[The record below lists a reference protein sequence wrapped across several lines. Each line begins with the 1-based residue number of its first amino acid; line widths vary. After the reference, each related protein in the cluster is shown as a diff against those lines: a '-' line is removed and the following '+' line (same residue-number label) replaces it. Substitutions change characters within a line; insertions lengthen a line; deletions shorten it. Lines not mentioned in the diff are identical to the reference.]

1 MSGDIFLLSI
11 LNTDRISFL
20 DIAGSHGK
28 VAVITSAGVNVDAAP
43 VISTGGEAIDSKVRT
58 VAHDAVASA
67 ILNGDVLHSHLSSV
81 VEVQAVLG
89 LFVTVDGEIF
99 DGDVS
104 VFLNVDHTGSVGSV
118 ASYGDL
124 FAVTVQSDVFGNLQD
139 STGVLYT
146 TLVNIDIFQ
155 QGDGVAI
162 LRSID
167 GVSQGVIRDTIYCGL
182 VIACFILDCTVNR
195 SVDIDNIAVLG
206 CGTANRAV
214 HKAEGA
220 GVACVLGNVTGNGAV
235 GDAHVTSAV
244 FGNITVNRGVV
255 HRHGTKAA
263 GLQGAV

>member
-1 MSGDIFLLSI
+1 M
-11 LNTDRISFL
+11 
-20 DIAGSHGK
+20 
-28 VAVITSAGVNVDAAP
+28 
-43 VISTGGEAIDSKVRT
+43 
-58 VAHDAVASA
+58 
-67 ILNGDVLHSHLSSV
+67 
-81 VEVQAVLG
+81 LG

-195 SVDIDNIAVLG
+195 SVDIDN
-206 CGTANRAV
+206 RAV